1 MKLRP
6 RSSIAAFGVIEVI
19 AVVAVAAWLGPKV
32 APSLFDGRTREA
44 EASADASAQVE
55 ARMAKAIEAEQ
66 KKGAVVA
73 ASVQQIGVAA
83 GQLPDSPQRTFIV
96 RESGW
101 VAPLLPPPDPAAL
114 LAAERR
120 RVAILEGQLELADKL
135 YRDGTKENAAL
146 LSRAVKAEARVSKAL
161 AERRAV
167 DTDLAE
173 SAAYA
178 RGKDAVIGI
187 LAALTV
193 LGLIG
198 WFVARHT
205 SLPKL
210 ALAHMAN
217 RARDGQAAM
226 DVIDGVVP
234 DTWHDEIERLAAKL
248 RAKEAA
254 KLAARK
260 AAAAP

>member
-1 MKLRP
+1 MKTRP

-19 AVVAVAAWLGPKV
+19 AAVAVAAWLGPKI
-32 APSLFDGRTREA
+32 APKLFDSRTKEA
-44 EASADASAQVE
+44 AASANASAEVE
-55 ARMAKAIEAEQ
+55 AKIAKAVEAEQ
-66 KKGAVVA
+66 AKGAVVA

-120 RVAILEGQLELADKL
+120 RVAILEGKIELADKL
-135 YRDGTKENAAL
+135 YATVAKENAAL
-146 LSRAVKAEARVSKAL
+146 IARAAKAEARVVKAL

-167 DTDLAE
+167 DTDLVE

-178 RGKDAVIGI
+178 RGKDAVIGVLCA
-187 LAALTV
+187 LAALC
-193 LGLIG
+193 GIG
-198 WFVARHT
+198 WFIARKT

-210 ALAHMAN
+210 ALAQMAN
-217 RARDGQAAM
+217 RAREGQTAM

-234 DTWHDEIERLAAKL
+234 DTWHDEIERMAAKL
-248 RAKEAA
+248 RAREAA
-254 KLAARK
+254 KIAARK
-260 AAAAP
+260 AVL